1 MHGLAIT
8 IQRAMDFYYIT
19 FYDAFVESM
28 KSPDLG
34 LFTWIQSLSQGNNVG
49 KIHLSVVLGSSRVWS
64 STHTSHIAYEAFLM
78 LLSSTYKWSNL
89 EQNSAV
95 SSILAIDYQGKR
107 NAQL

>member
-8 IQRAMDFYYIT
+8 IQCAMDFYYII
-19 FYDAFVESM
+19 FYDTFVKSM

-49 KIHLSVVLGSSRVWS
+49 EIHLSVVLGSSPVWS
-64 STHTSHIAYEAFLM
+64 SIHMSHIACGAFLM

-89 EQNSAV
+89 EQNSTV
-95 SSILAIDYQGKR
+95 SSILAIDY
-107 NAQL
+107 